1 MKKPVVA
8 DQYSAQGFNRDGAR
22 RQSSTPPAYG
32 LNLLLR
38 LNRVAQCIS
47 RCAIYLLE
55 TVHCLH
61 QVYEIRL
68 GAQWGMK
75 GPEIGCLNS
84 AAILSQGQ
92 GGAV

>member
-1 MKKPVVA
+1 M
-8 DQYSAQGFNRDGAR
+8 QGFNRDGAR
-22 RQSSTPPAYG
+22 GQSQTPPAYG
-32 LNLLLR
+32 LDVILQ

-55 TVHCLH
+55 TFHRLH

-68 GAQWGMK
+68 GEQWGMK
-75 GPEIGCLNS
+75 GPEVGCLNS
-84 AAILSQGQ
+84 PAILSQGQ